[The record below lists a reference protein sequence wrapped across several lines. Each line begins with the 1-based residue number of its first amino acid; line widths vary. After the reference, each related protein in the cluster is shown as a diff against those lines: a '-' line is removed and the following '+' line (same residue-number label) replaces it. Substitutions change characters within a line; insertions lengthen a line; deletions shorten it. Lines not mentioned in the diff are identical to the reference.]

1 MPREALER
9 KRETSVSVAAVILAG
24 GSGRRFG
31 TPVPKQF
38 QKLAGRPVA
47 AYAVEALRGA
57 GLEPVIAVQSDWR
70 DFCERELGVA
80 AISGGQTRAGTV
92 RSALAWAEARGA
104 DYLLLHAATRPF
116 AGSLLM
122 AHFLSHRHGWDA
134 LVCAEEIG
142 GSVLDRSS
150 GGPIDRRRF
159 VLTTSPEMVAVRTLR
174 AAVMSMEDDEVLAV
188 DAIARTG
195 GRVGLVYHDLINMKI
210 TRPGDLKL
218 AEQLVRAGIM
228 IGKIHAPV
236 PLADREAVCAGHQ

>member
-1 MPREALER
+1 
-9 KRETSVSVAAVILAG
+9 
-24 GSGRRFG
+24 
-31 TPVPKQF
+31 
-38 QKLAGRPVA
+38 
-47 AYAVEALRGA
+47 
-57 GLEPVIAVQSDWR
+57 
-70 DFCERELGVA
+70 
-80 AISGGQTRAGTV
+80 
-92 RSALAWAEARGA
+92 
-104 DYLLLHAATRPF
+104 
-116 AGSLLM
+116 M